1 MPTSMSEQQV
11 EIITDDEAS
20 RVLLAVL
27 HICGLTLSKSLNL
40 SLPSFS
46 QVIIPNIRNYAFL

>member
-1 MPTSMSEQQV
+1 MPASMSEQHV

-20 RVLLAVL
+20 SFT
-27 HICGLTLSKSLNL
+27 HGTPQICGLTLSKSLNL

>member
-1 MPTSMSEQQV
+1 MPASMSEQHV

-20 RVLLAVL
+20 SFTRGTPQ
-27 HICGLTLSKSLNL
+27 ICGLTLSKSLNL